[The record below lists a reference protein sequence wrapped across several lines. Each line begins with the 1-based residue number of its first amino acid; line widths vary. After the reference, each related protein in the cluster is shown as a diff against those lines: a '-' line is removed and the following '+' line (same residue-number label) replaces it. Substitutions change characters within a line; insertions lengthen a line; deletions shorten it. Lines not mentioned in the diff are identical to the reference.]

1 MLDKLTKFIIVN
13 MNIKTIVLSKKSWFQ
28 SDLMSHVKSYR
39 TVLNDHKCIYMLQ
52 HFKSTHMNEKFK
64 RAFNYK
70 DLFRS
75 DWNGRGIEGL
85 QELTVVSFFKLGKVT
100 LVLVTNTSIHICI
113 SEILRMNSAT
123 WSIIVWWLVSICFCQ
138 TTSTCL
144 GMEADSMS
152 WTQEDTEEAAHHPKP
167 SLPWLPLEPRDQ
179 QHKLQLTHLHGL
191 ESSDLGN

>member
-1 MLDKLTKFIIVN
+1 
-13 MNIKTIVLSKKSWFQ
+13 
-28 SDLMSHVKSYR
+28 
-39 TVLNDHKCIYMLQ
+39 MLQ

-85 QELTVVSFFKLGKVT
+85 QELTVVSFLKLGKVT

-144 GMEADSMS
+144 GIEADSMF
-152 WTQEDTEEAAHHPKP
+152 WTQEDTEKAAHHPKP